1 MLSDVLW
8 PRCRPEIENGDDH
21 ELAFN
26 EQSSGDALDEVG
38 NDDQEAKEGNEE
50 SPA

>member
-8 PRCRPEIENGDDH
+8 PPCRPEIEDGDDR
-21 ELAFN
+21 ELAFDG
-26 EQSSGDALDEVG
+26 QTSGGALDEVG

-50 SPA
+50 SPV